1 MMTRDVLLEMEL
13 EEDDEEDGDIGERGV
28 SGGRGGERCGAG
40 PGARPRNP
48 QPPQEG
54 LGDCAWAPHPS
65 RRGRLLGPAAGR
77 GQRNREKEARAA
89 RRRPQCGRFQPLTCR
104 LPAQLAAGG
113 RAGGP
118 GEGRGGAGQCRD
130 GRGTR
135 ALIGH
140 RRFGEAPARRKS

>member
-1 MMTRDVLLEMEL
+1 MPMMTRDVLLEMEL

-28 SGGRGGERCGAG
+28 SGGWERCGAG

-48 QPPQEG
+48 QPTQEG

-77 GQRNREKEARAA
+77 GQRNREKEACAA
-89 RRRPQCGRFQPLTCR
+89 RLRPQCGRFQPLTCR

-113 RAGGP
+113 RAVAPGKAGEARVSVGT
-118 GEGRGGAGQCRD
+118 GEGRG
-130 GRGTR
+130 
-135 ALIGH
+135 
-140 RRFGEAPARRKS
+140 P